1 MRAKPKNEPLAD
13 RRRLLPQT
21 SGARQAPRYAKDPQ
35 NDATALKTKSK
46 PQFDSLR
53 GGLQIEAAP
62 TPAPL
67 LLEGGEN
74 DWKYEITP
82 YEPGDCRP
90 VVFLMWRWA
99 TRRWGASRSRCTTTR
114 APGPARTLDVCVRA
128 SAAILWKGPE
138 GRRSGTRAPGST
150 A

>member
-21 SGARQAPRYAKDPQ
+21 SGARQAPRYATDPQ

-62 TPAPL
+62 TPAKPRSDGVPKEVEGGL
-67 LLEGGEN
+67 LLLKRGREAG
-74 DWKYEITP
+74 
-82 YEPGDCRP
+82 RAP
-90 VVFLMWRWA
+90 VRSGA
-99 TRRWGASRSRCTTTR
+99 TRGNLGRPTMRRVGRL
-114 APGPARTLDVCVRA
+114 GE
-128 SAAILWKGPE
+128 AA
-138 GRRSGTRAPGST
+138 A
-150 A
+150 

>member
-53 GGLQIEAAP
+53 GGLQSS
-62 TPAPL
+62 
-67 LLEGGEN
+67 GSGQRHCCS
-74 DWKYEITP
+74 KEIKRLVR
-82 YEPGDCRP
+82 DHA
-90 VVFLMWRWA
+90 L
-99 TRRWGASRSRCTTTR
+99 R
-114 APGPARTLDVCVRA
+114 AG
-128 SAAILWKGPE
+128 
-138 GRRSGTRAPGST
+138 
-150 A
+150 

>member
-21 SGARQAPRYAKDPQ
+21 SGARQAPRYATDPQ

-46 PQFDSLR
+46 PQYDSLR

-62 TPAPL
+62 KLEPL
-67 LLEGGEN
+67 LLEGSSE

-90 VVFLMWRWA
+90 VVFFDIAVGDQALGRVEV
-99 TRRWGASRSRCTTTR
+99 
-114 APGPARTLDVCVRA
+114 TLHDDVCPRTCENFRCLCTGERGDYVEGSRRTP
-128 SAAILWKGPE
+128 LWL
-138 GRRSGTRAPGST
+138 SLIHI
-150 A
+150 

>member
-21 SGARQAPRYAKDPQ
+21 SGARQAPRYATDPQ

-67 LLEGGEN
+67 LLEGSSE
-74 DWKYEITP
+74 DW
-82 YEPGDCRP
+82 
-90 VVFLMWRWA
+90 
-99 TRRWGASRSRCTTTR
+99 
-114 APGPARTLDVCVRA
+114 
-128 SAAILWKGPE
+128 
-138 GRRSGTRAPGST
+138 
-150 A
+150 